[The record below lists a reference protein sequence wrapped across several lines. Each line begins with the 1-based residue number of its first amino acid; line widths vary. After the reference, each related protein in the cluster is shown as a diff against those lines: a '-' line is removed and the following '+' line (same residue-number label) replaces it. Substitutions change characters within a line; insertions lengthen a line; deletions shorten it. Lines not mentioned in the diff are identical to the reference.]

1 MRYIKIKADNRNCF
15 HQIYEVFQVKNVIPV
30 CAGTGTG
37 HCTGHKAGETLNLKP
52 PLYTKQ

>member
-37 HCTGHKAGETLNLKP
+37 HCTGHKAGETLIPKP